1 MEQNPSQVKFREKIT
16 YSTGIMGQNLIYNM
30 MAMYILFYFT
40 DILLIPAS
48 IASIII
54 IAASLWDAVNDPIMG
69 MIADNTRT
77 RWGKFRPYLIF
88 GSFFIGIITILCF
101 SNVATNMNSIIAIAA
116 ITYIL
121 WGMIFTAC
129 DIPIWALS
137 SVVSTISKERD
148 KQITFGKVG
157 ATIGVVISS
166 VLSVPILNLFGGE
179 RSSKA
184 YFFLALIFAGV
195 GCTLMFVTGIFSRE
209 RIKPP
214 INKTPFKDNIKTVIK
229 NKPLLL
235 LMIAL
240 FIVNFINS
248 IRQSVQIYFA
258 VYTWGSANYMTLI
271 GLALVIGMLIGMILS
286 PYLLSKFKKRKIY
299 IYTCIIASVVCAVP
313 YFIDYSNV
321 VLGLILIG
329 LSFLFT
335 GIVMIITTSMLMDT
349 IDYAEEQNNFRSEG
363 IVFSMNTFLTKLGAT
378 ISRLI
383 LGLSLVALKYV
394 ENAPRTPKLQSGF
407 SFMVY
412 IIPSIAF
419 LLAIIPIYFYKL
431 DEEELLKIKKTL
443 SLRREINGSNDL

>member
-1 MEQNPSQVKFREKIT
+1 MDPNQTQVKTIEKLT
-16 YSTGIMGQNLIYNM
+16 YSSGILGQNMIYNM

-48 IASIII
+48 IASVIII
-54 IAASLWDAVNDPIMG
+54 IASLWDAINDPIMG

-77 RWGKFRPYLIF
+77 KWGKFRPYLLF
-88 GSFFIGIITILCF
+88 GSFFIGIITVLCF
-101 SNVATNMNSIIAIAA
+101 SNITSSTNSKIIYAA

-121 WGMIFTAC
+121 WGMIFTSC

-137 SVVSTISKERD
+137 SVVSNKSEDKD
-148 KQITFGKVG
+148 KQVTYGKIG

-166 VLSVPILNLFGGE
+166 VLSVPILKLFGGE
-179 RSSKA
+179 RAANA
-184 YFFLALIFAGV
+184 YFYLALIFAGI
-195 GCTLMFVTGIFSRE
+195 GCILMFITGIFARE
-209 RIKPP
+209 RIIPQKE
-214 INKTPFKDNIKTVIK
+214 KVPFRENIKTIIY

-258 VYTWGSANYMTLI
+258 VYTWGDASYMTLI
-271 GLALVIGMLIGMILS
+271 GLSLVVGMLIGMTIS
-286 PYLLSKFKKRKIY
+286 PLLLKKYSKRKIY
-299 IYTCIIASVVCAVP
+299 IITCIIAALVSALP
-313 YFIDYSNV
+313 YFFDYSNI
-321 VLGLILIG
+321 VLGLIFIG
-329 LSFLFT
+329 LSFLFS
-335 GIVMIITTSMLMDT
+335 GIAMIVTTSMLMDT
-349 IDYAEEQNNFRSEG
+349 IDYAEYKNNFRSEG

-383 LGLSLVALKYV
+383 LGLSLVVLKYV

-407 SFMVY
+407 SFMVF

-419 LLAIIPIYFYKL
+419 LLAIIPICFYKL
-431 DEEELLKIKKTL
+431 EADELDHIKSIL
-443 SLRREINGSNDL
+443 IERRESYGTE

>member
-1 MEQNPSQVKFREKIT
+1 MVNNKNEVKFVEKIT
-16 YSTGIMGQNLIYNM
+16 YSTGILGQNLIYNM

-40 DILLIPAS
+40 DILAIPAS
-48 IASIII
+48 IASVIII
-54 IAASLWDAVNDPIMG
+54 IASLWDAVNDPIMG

-88 GSFFIGIITILCF
+88 GSFLIGIITILCF
-101 SNVATNMNSIIAIAA
+101 SNVSSSLNIKIAYAA

-121 WGMIFTAC
+121 WGMIFTSC

-137 SVVSTISKERD
+137 SVVSSKSKERD
-148 KQITFGKVG
+148 QQITFGKVG

-166 VLSVPILNLFGGE
+166 VLSVPILNIFGGE
-179 RSSKA
+179 RASKA
-184 YFFLALIFAGV
+184 YFYLAIIFAGV
-195 GCTLMFVTGIFSRE
+195 GCVLMFFTGVFSKE
-209 RIKPP
+209 RIKPNV
-214 INKTPFKDNIKTVIK
+214 NKVSFKENIKTIIF

-258 VYTWGSANYMTLI
+258 VYTWGNANYMTLI
-271 GLALVIGMLIGMILS
+271 GLSLVIGMLFGMIIS
-286 PYLLSKFKKRKIY
+286 PYLLSKYKKRNVYFI
-299 IYTCIIASVVCAVP
+299 TCICACIVSAAP

-321 VLGLILIG
+321 ILGLILIG
-329 LSFLFT
+329 LSFLFS
-335 GIVMIITTSMLMDT
+335 GIAMIITTSMLVDT
-349 IDYAEEQNNFRSEG
+349 IDYAEVQNNFRSEG

-383 LGLSLVALKYV
+383 LGVSLVVLKYV
-394 ENAPRTPKLQSGF
+394 ENAPRTPRLQSGF

-412 IIPSIAF
+412 IIPAIAF

-431 DEEELLKIKKTL
+431 DEVELKKIKSVL
-443 SLRREINGSNDL
+443 ENRRVEDGSNA